1 MSGETGRDRPDWWL
15 HEVPETEDGTR
26 IDRYL
31 RRLVTG
37 LTQGPVEKMLR
48 TGLIRLDG
56 AKAKPATRLEAGQIL
71 RLPPHLRD
79 GGVKDAPA
87 TQKQAP
93 KATPQIR
100 KQFDSMHLA
109 EGDGWLAINKP
120 PGLAV
125 QGGSGTSRHVDGM
138 LQALAEGD
146 EDRMRLVHR
155 IDKDT
160 SGVLLLARDR
170 VAARHL
176 TRAFQQQDMEK
187 TYLALVAGAPPETLE
202 MKGALLKRGGPG
214 GEMMAVD
221 PEGQPSHSSLRL
233 IEPAGV
239 RMALVALQ
247 PRTGRTHQLR
257 VHMAHEGHPIIGDGK
272 YGGARA
278 HPGAHPGGGIAGKLH
293 LHAWRLRL
301 ADGMLIE
308 APLPAHFRDTLATLG
323 LAVPGADWQFAAR
336 G

>member
-1 MSGETGRDRPDWWL
+1 MSDETGRDRPDWWL
-15 HEVPETEDGTR
+15 HEVLEAEDGTR

-37 LTQGPVEKMLR
+37 LSQGPVEKMLR

-56 AKAKPATRLEAGQIL
+56 AKAKPATRLEAGQTL

-79 GGVKDAPA
+79 GGAGDAPA
-87 TQKQAP
+87 TQKQVP

-109 EGDGWLAINKP
+109 EGDSWLAINKP

-187 TYLALVAGAPPETLE
+187 TYLALVAGTPPETLE

-214 GEMMAVD
+214 GEMMTVD
-221 PEGQPSHSSLRL
+221 SEGQPSHSLLRL

-247 PRTGRTHQLR
+247 PRTGVPLHSGTIFLLR
-257 VHMAHEGHPIIGDGK
+257 
-272 YGGARA
+272 
-278 HPGAHPGGGIAGKLH
+278 
-293 LHAWRLRL
+293 
-301 ADGMLIE
+301 
-308 APLPAHFRDTLATLG
+308 
-323 LAVPGADWQFAAR
+323 AR
-336 G
+336 GSSALAFSRSRALLALSCSRALLLSRSRALAFLSLIHI

>member
-37 LTQGPVEKMLR
+37 LSQGPVEKMLR

-56 AKAKPATRLEAGQIL
+56 AKAKPATRLEAGQTL

-79 GGVKDAPA
+79 GGAGDAPA
-87 TQKQAP
+87 TQKQVP

-109 EGDGWLAINKP
+109 EGDSWLAINKP

-160 SGVLLLARDR
+160 SGVLLLAKDR

-176 TRAFQQQDMEK
+176 TRAFQQQD
-187 TYLALVAGAPPETLE
+187 
-202 MKGALLKRGGPG
+202 
-214 GEMMAVD
+214 
-221 PEGQPSHSSLRL
+221 
-233 IEPAGV
+233 IE
-239 RMALVALQ
+239 
-247 PRTGRTHQLR
+247 
-257 VHMAHEGHPIIGDGK
+257 
-272 YGGARA
+272 
-278 HPGAHPGGGIAGKLH
+278 
-293 LHAWRLRL
+293 
-301 ADGMLIE
+301 
-308 APLPAHFRDTLATLG
+308 
-323 LAVPGADWQFAAR
+323 
-336 G
+336 

>member
-1 MSGETGRDRPDWWL
+1 MSFETGRNRRDWWL

-37 LTQGPVEKMLR
+37 LSQGPVEKMLR

-56 AKAKPATRLEAGQIL
+56 AKAKSATRLEAGQTL

-79 GGVKDAPA
+79 RGAEDASA
-87 TQKQAP
+87 IQKQAQ
-93 KATPQIR
+93 KLTPQIR

-120 PGLAV
+120 SGLAV
-125 QGGSGTSRHVDGM
+125 QGGSRTGRHVDGM
-138 LQALAEGD
+138 LQALSEG
-146 EDRMRLVHR
+146 EGDRMRLVHR

-160 SGVLLLARDR
+160 SGVLLLARNR

-202 MKGALLKRGGPG
+202 MKGALLKRGGAG
-214 GEMMAVD
+214 GEMMAVN
-221 PEGQPSHSSLRL
+221 PGGQPSHSSLRL

-239 RMALVALQ
+239 HMALVALQ

-272 YGGARA
+272 YGGAAAFPR
-278 HPGAHPGGGIAGKLH
+278 GGIAGKLH

-301 ADGMLIE
+301 ADGTLIE
-308 APLPAHFRDTLATLG
+308 APLPAHFRDTMATLG
-323 LAVPGADWQFAAR
+323 LAVPGAGWQFAAKD
-336 G
+336 